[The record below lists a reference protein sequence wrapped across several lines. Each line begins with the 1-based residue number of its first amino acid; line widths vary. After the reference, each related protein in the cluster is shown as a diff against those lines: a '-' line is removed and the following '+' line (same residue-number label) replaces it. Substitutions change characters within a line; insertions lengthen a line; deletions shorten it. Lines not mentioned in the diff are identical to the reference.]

1 MAELDFNPLQA
12 SLNIKAND
20 PSQFASIVQF
30 LEANKFRSVIDKINF
45 YENEKVIGRLQ
56 SISSGIQNWGFIL
69 TMVLAV
75 IAVLVTFNTIRLTIY
90 NQRQE
95 IEIMKLVGG
104 SNWHI
109 KAPYLVE
116 GGLYGALA
124 AVVTTAVF
132 YPAMFLI
139 SPKVEAL
146 MPGVSLISYFAV
158 NMFQFLFLVFSV
170 GVLL

>member
-1 MAELDFNPLQA
+1 
-12 SLNIKAND
+12 
-20 PSQFASIVQF
+20 
-30 LEANKFRSVIDKINF
+30 VIDKINF

-56 SISSGIQNWGFIL
+56 SIAGGIQNWGFL
-69 TMVLAV
+69 MTMALAV

-116 GGLYGALA
+116 GGLYGAFA
-124 AVVTTAVF
+124 AVVTAVVF
-132 YPAMFLI
+132 YPAIFFV
-139 SPKVEAL
+139 SPKVESL
-146 MPGVSLISYFAV
+146 VPEVSLISYFTA
-158 NMFQFLFLVFSV
+158 NIFQFLFLVFFI
-170 GVLL
+170 GVLLGVVSSFVAIRRFLKV